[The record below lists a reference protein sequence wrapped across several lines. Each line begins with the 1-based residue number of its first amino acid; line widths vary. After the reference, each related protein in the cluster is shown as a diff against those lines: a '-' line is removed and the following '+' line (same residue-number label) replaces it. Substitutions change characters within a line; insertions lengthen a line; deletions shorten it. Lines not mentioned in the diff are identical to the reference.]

1 MQKAVLSVLAD
12 VLSEGSQQ
20 KTPKEIIKR
29 KKTVSISDTIMRK
42 CRILL
47 RRAASA
53 DHEKMF
59 CNLVGRNLIHSSEND
74 DEGLLGSPGLVS
86 RPLDF
91 RTIDLRLAY
100 GAYSGSHEAFL
111 EDVREVVFN
120 YFSSMLVIMLI

>member
-12 VLSEGSQQ
+12 VLSEGSHQ
-20 KTPKEIIKR
+20 KTPEER
-29 KKTVSISDTIMRK
+29 KKKTVVSISDTVMRK

-47 RRAASA
+47 RQAASA
-53 DHEKMF
+53 DEEKVF

-74 DEGLLGSPGLVS
+74 DDGLLGSPGMIS

-91 RTIDLRLAY
+91 RTIDLRLAF

-111 EDVREVVFN
+111 EDVREVFG
-120 YFSSMLVIMLI
+120 F

>member
-1 MQKAVLSVLAD
+1 MMQKAVLSVLAD
-12 VLSEGSQQ
+12 VLSEGLQQ
-20 KTPKEIIKR
+20 KIRKDR
-29 KKTVSISDTIMRK
+29 KKKTIVSISDTVMRK

-53 DHEKMF
+53 DEEKMF

-74 DEGLLGSPGLVS
+74 DEGMLGSPGLVS

-91 RTIDLRLAY
+91 RTIDLRLAF

-111 EDVREVVFN
+111 EDVREVVF
-120 YFSSMLVIMLI
+120 FSFFFFLL

>member
-12 VLSEGSQQ
+12 LLSEGLQQ
-20 KTPKEIIKR
+20 KTPKETK
-29 KKTVSISDTIMRK
+29 KKTIVSISDTIMRK

-91 RTIDLRLAY
+91 RTIDLRLAF

-111 EDVREVVFN
+111 EDVREVVFK
-120 YFSSMLVIMLI
+120 YSSLMLVIEVF